1 MGVMGAPVVYGYFV
15 FVWTIVSIVLALGAG
30 ITFYIIFLRNK
41 KQFKGFLKVMHD
53 FFTFKT
59 LLLEEILKITYM
71 ILAFYITLVSI
82 AYIYPNPLVFLAVL
96 IGGNA
101 LLRISYELSIL
112 LIKIC
117 KNTTEI
123 NEKMKK

>member
-1 MGVMGAPVVYGYFV
+1 MVETLAYGYFV
-15 FVWTIVSIVLALGAG
+15 FIWSIVSIVLALGAG

-41 KQFKGFLKVMHD
+41 KSFKGFLKVMHD

-59 LLLEEILKITYM
+59 LLLEEILKISYM
-71 ILAFYITLVSI
+71 VLAFFLTLVSI
-82 AYIYPNPLVFLAVL
+82 AYIYPNPLQFIYILV
-96 IGGNA
+96 GGNVS
-101 LLRISYELSIL
+101 LRICYELAIL

-123 NEKMKK
+123 NEKLKK

>member
-1 MGVMGAPVVYGYFV
+1 MVGTFAYGYFV
-15 FVWTIVSIVLALGAG
+15 FIWTIISVVVALGGG
-30 ITFYIIFLRNK
+30 ITLYIIFLRNK

-59 LLLEEILKITYM
+59 LLLEEILKVTYI
-71 ILAFYITLVSI
+71 ILAIFITVVSI
-82 AYIYPNPLVFLAVL
+82 AYIYPNPLSFLLTL

-101 LLRISYELSIL
+101 VLRIVYELSIL

-117 KNTTEI
+117 RNTTEI
-123 NEKMKK
+123 NEKIKK

>member
-1 MGVMGAPVVYGYFV
+1 MDGLVAYGYFA

-30 ITFYIIFLRNK
+30 ITFYFIFIRSK
-41 KQFKGFLKVMHD
+41 KSFKGFLKVMHD

-59 LLLEEILKITYM
+59 LFLEEIIKVTYM
-71 ILAFYITLVSI
+71 VLAFFTTLVSI
-82 AYIYPNPLVFLAVL
+82 VYIWPNPLNFLIVL
-96 IGGNA
+96 VGGNVA
-101 LLRISYELSIL
+101 LRILYELFTL

-123 NEKMKK
+123 NEKLKK